1 MGKTVTSIKIDEDTM
16 KEARVQAIYH
26 DMQLSQ
32 LIETAIKDW
41 IQRNEKRKTR

>member
-1 MGKTVTSIKIDEDTM
+1 MGKAVTSIKIDENTM

-32 LIETAIKDW
+32 LIEKAIQEW
-41 IQRNEKRKTR
+41 IKRNEKRKND